1 MPGTFFPAKS
11 RFTRCPGVA
20 DQESSTAAAIS
31 LDELIALNDE
41 IAALVRAGV
50 PLEQGLGHLGGDMPG
65 RLGKIATMF
74 AQRMQRGES
83 LAQILAEQSE
93 HIPPVY
99 RAVVEAGLKTGHLSA
114 ALESVAGSARRLAD
128 IRRVVAAGFLY
139 PLLVV
144 LVAWGL
150 FVLFTVVIAPAV
162 LDAYVGFAMPGRG
175 PLILLAEWGKSAVY
189 WGPVVP
195 VAVVLLAGW
204 WWVRSGRASFLQ
216 PQSSGLLLAWL
227 PWLGRMLRSFRT
239 ATFTEVLALLVE
251 NRVPLPEGIMLAA
264 EASGDRKMWQTA
276 RQIAD
281 RLSRGQTLP
290 SGEGR
295 GGGFPPLLTWLIQS
309 NQHRAALLP
318 ALEHAAKIYRQR
330 ALRQAEFARVFLPI
344 LLSVAIGGSVTLFY
358 ALLVFVPWLSLLY
371 SLS

>member
-1 MPGTFFPAKS
+1 M
-11 RFTRCPGVA
+11 A
-20 DQESSTAAAIS
+20 DPESSAAAAIS

-65 RLGKIATMF
+65 RLGKIATML

-83 LAQILAEQSE
+83 LARILAEPSE
-93 HIPPVY
+93 RIPPVY
-99 RAVVEAGLKTGHLSA
+99 RAVVEVGLRTGRLSA
-114 ALESVAGSARRLAD
+114 ALESVAGSARRLAE
-128 IRRVVAAGFLY
+128 IRRVVAAGFVY

-150 FVLFTVVIAPAV
+150 FVLFAVLIAPV
-162 LDAYVGFAMPGRG
+162 MLDAYVGFDMPGRG
-175 PLILLAEWGKSAVY
+175 LLRQLSTWGDSAAY

-195 VAVVLLAGW
+195 AAVVLLAGV
-204 WWVRSGRASFLQ
+204 WWVRSGRATFFQ
-216 PQSSGLLLAWL
+216 PRSSSLLLGWL

-264 EASGDRKMWQTA
+264 EAAGDQKMWQTA

-281 RLSRGQTLP
+281 RLQRGQTLP
-290 SGEGR
+290 GGGGR

-309 NQHRAALLP
+309 TQHRAALLP
-318 ALEHAAKIYRQR
+318 ALEHASKIYRQR

-344 LLSVAIGGSVTLFY
+344 LLSIAIGGTVTLFY
-358 ALLVFVPWLSLLY
+358 ALLVFVPWLSLLC
-371 SLS
+371 SLT